1 MATNIL
7 DLFGGRRT
15 ANARAGAVHLA
26 DALMMMFRAINTA
39 KK

>member
-1 MATNIL
+1 MATNLL

-26 DALMMMFRAINTA
+26 DALMLFRAINTA

>member
-1 MATNIL
+1 MAANLL

-15 ANARAGAVHLA
+15 ANARAGAVHIA
-26 DALMMMFRAINTA
+26 DALTMFRAIHSP